1 MKHISVLL
9 QESLDGLKIRG
20 DGIYVDGTIGMGGH
34 SEHIAKQLTTG
45 RLIGIDQDSY
55 ALKQS
60 EERLKPYSD
69 RVTLLHGNF
78 TDIASL
84 VRRTGVDKVDG
95 ILLDIGVS
103 SPQIDT
109 AERGFS
115 YIQDGP
121 LDMRMDT
128 TKEFSAIEIINQ
140 YDEKDLE
147 EIFWKYGEERW
158 GRRIAQRI
166 VREREQ
172 RPIETTHDL
181 VRVIEAAYPSR
192 NQKDGHPAKR
202 VFQALRIVVN
212 EELDVLQHALEQSMD
227 LLNPGGRLCV
237 ITFHS
242 LEDRIVK
249 QFMADQN
256 RDCICPPQF
265 PVCVC
270 DHRRVA
276 RIITR
281 KPMVASPQEMEAN
294 PRARSAKL
302 RIAEKI

>member
-9 QESLDGLKIRG
+9 KETVDGLNIKP
-20 DGIYVDGTIGMGGH
+20 DGMYVDATIGMGGH
-34 SEHIAKQLTTG
+34 AEAILQQLTTG
-45 RLIGIDQDSY
+45 RLIGIDQDPY
-55 ALKQS
+55 ALEQS
-60 EERLKPYSD
+60 KHRLAAYADKL
-69 RVTLLHGNF
+69 TLLHGNF
-78 TDIASL
+78 TNIEALLRVNGIES
-84 VRRTGVDKVDG
+84 VDG
-95 ILLDIGVS
+95 IVMDIGVS
-103 SPQIDT
+103 SPQIDN

-115 YIQDGP
+115 YMQDGP

-128 TKEFSAIEIINQ
+128 TSEFTAKDIVNT
-140 YDEKDLE
+140 YDESQLE

-158 GRRIAQRI
+158 GRRIANNI
-166 VREREQ
+166 VKKRQ
-172 RPIETTHDL
+172 SKPIETTFDL
-181 VRVIEAAYPSR
+181 VDIIEASYPSR
-192 NQKDGHPAKR
+192 NKKDGHPAKR

-212 EELDVLQHALEQSMD
+212 EELNVLENALQQCID

-249 QFMADQN
+249 QFMVDQN

-281 KPMVASPQEMEAN
+281 KPMIAKKEEMETN
-294 PRARSAKL
+294 SRARSAKL